1 MSRRTVATLAL
12 GAIAILCVSLVG
24 CSDNSGTTSFG
35 TTGGDVTYYFPVTE
49 GYTTVY
55 EVNNADGSSQTVSFE
70 IGRQVPFGLS
80 TAYEWYV
87 TKGGNTE
94 TSYLLVD
101 DSSVVFYENSRLP
114 GETILSLPLSPG
126 SSWDRFTQ
134 TRQDT
139 TTTPTYYDNY
149 WKNKLGGDDGSTYGD
164 GFDGGM
170 YYQKTFPTEGSN
182 QMTVD
187 AVESVG
193 LSTGAMYSGSIRLRN
208 TGPDGKS
215 NYYWFAPGI
224 GLVKYVIGAGN
235 DYTSGESV
243 GTLVNF
249 GQ

>member
-12 GAIAILCVSLVG
+12 GAIAVFGIFLVG
-24 CSDNSGTTSFG
+24 CSDNSGTTSSG

-55 EVNNADGSSQTVSFE
+55 EVSSAEGGSKTVSFE
-70 IGRQVPFGLS
+70 VGRQVPFGMS

-87 TKGGNTE
+87 TTNGNTE

-101 DSSVVFYENSRLP
+101 DSSVVFHENSRLP
-114 GETILSLPLSPG
+114 GEVILSLPLKPG
-126 SSWDRFTQ
+126 SSWNRFTQ

-139 TTTPTYYDNY
+139 TSTETYYDNF
-149 WKNKLGGDDGSTYGD
+149 WKNKLGGGEPGTY
-164 GFDGGM
+164 DGGINDGKS
-170 YYQKTFPTEGSN
+170 YQKLFPTEGSN

-187 AVESVG
+187 AVEGVS
-193 LSTGAMYSGSIRLRN
+193 LSSGTMYSGSIRLRN

-224 GLVKYVIGAGN
+224 GLVKYVIGAGD
-235 DYTSGESV
+235 DYTTGESV
-243 GTLVNF
+243 GTLVSY